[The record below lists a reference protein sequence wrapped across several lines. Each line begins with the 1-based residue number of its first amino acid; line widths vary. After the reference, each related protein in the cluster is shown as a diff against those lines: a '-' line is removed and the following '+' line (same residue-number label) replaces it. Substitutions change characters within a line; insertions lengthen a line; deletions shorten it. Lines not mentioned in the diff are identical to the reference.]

1 MKVIVACA
9 GSSSR
14 FPNMAPKWMLPD
26 YDGQPMIRHAVAGLN
41 VPVDD
46 LIVTILREHEERF
59 DASAGL
65 ARAFGPRLTTVI
77 IDQPT
82 KSQSETVA
90 ETLRRTG
97 LNEPFLVKDSDNYFE
112 LTGLD
117 HPSNYVSVASLNDF
131 DHINA
136 RNKSY
141 VQIDQDDLIV
151 NMREKQVISDL
162 FSVGGYFFRSPVEFL
177 AAYEELSGVSSGN
190 ELYLSNVI
198 GFMILNGHAFTA
210 RRVARYQDWGTIHEW
225 RGKLEQRRVFM
236 VSIDGFLF
244 ERGSS
249 FFAPSFDAVT
259 PNAQAVQAA
268 KAMAEGGN
276 MLIYLSIRPPELE
289 ALTRAQLAAQGLPEG
304 QIIFGCGI
312 AQWSLVT
319 SGHSSLPFTTS
330 HALELD
336 PADPNLADKLN
347 LAG

>member
-26 YDGQPMIRHAVAGLN
+26 YDGQPMIRHAVAGLG
-41 VPVDD
+41 VGVDD
-46 LIVTILREHEERF
+46 LIVTILRDHDERF
-59 DASAGL
+59 NAAAGL
-65 ARAFGPRLTTVI
+65 ARAFGPKLTTVI
-77 IDQPT
+77 LDAPT
-82 KSQSETVA
+82 GSQSETVA
-90 ETLRRTG
+90 ETLKATG
-97 LNEPFLVKDSDNYFE
+97 LAEPFLVKDSDNYFE
-112 LTGLD
+112 LAGLD

-141 VQIDQDDLIV
+141 VQVDGDGLIG

-162 FSVGGYFFRSPVEFL
+162 FSVGGYFFRSPAEFL
-177 AAYEELSGVSSGN
+177 AAYGELAEVSRPG

-198 GFMILNGHAFTA
+198 AFMILNGHAFTA
-210 RRVARYQDWGTIHEW
+210 RNVARYQDWGTIHEW
-225 RGKLEQRRVFM
+225 RAKLEGRRVFM
-236 VSIDGFLF
+236 VSVDGFLF

-249 FFAPSFDAVT
+249 FFAPAFADAAAN
-259 PNAQAVQAA
+259 PQAVEAA
-268 KAMAEGGN
+268 RAMAEGGN

-289 ALTRAQLAAQGLPEG
+289 ALTRAQLAAQGLPDG

-319 SGHSSLPFTTS
+319 SAHSSLPFTTS
-330 HALELD
+330 HALEVD
-336 PADPNLADKLN
+336 PADPNLSDKLH